1 MNKKK
6 ILFMDDE
13 ISGISFNEAQAIG
26 EDFFTKIRDYEDP
39 LRKFIET
46 IISNQ
51 KLNIEFP
58 EDGEISEKFF
68 QEFILNG
75 PLASCLRGYDDPS
88 LVSIFS
94 KHDLLCKIPNIIKTA
109 FSNPD
114 LYELTCCSNLKEY
127 TGENLVQFDLVI
139 LDWIFNNGN
148 SADNSN
154 EYIRENFSKLENSPA
169 IILLTSHSEILNIE
183 NRITFYSR
191 TKIGAGLLIILTKDQ
206 VQNADFQVH
215 GFRQLSE
222 KAIVQKEFG
231 NKFKQ
236 YIATWENTFKNAAQ
250 KTIKNLWQL
259 DPYIVKNT
267 HKDAILD
274 SQPFDEHFNNFILLS
289 HLFHIESENDL
300 NQKAYELDK
309 IIEKLDFSDL
319 LNFHSSRISIETHR
333 NLLFQYYYKG
343 SNLPEKIFDKND
355 LGDFRKNILKR
366 LPFGSIIGKLNNNI
380 IEEAYVNITQPCNLS
395 DNARKNDSDRSI
407 FLMRLV
413 VLPADVDHV
422 KTHQSDRLTI
432 KSLKFNG
439 KFYDFEPKPFNILCG
454 PVKEIYEF
462 IYNRKYQVI
471 GVLRPEFI
479 LGLQEAAA
487 SNLTKPSQTRIDRP
501 CLCSAKLFYFFRD
514 SKDKKTYETY
524 ERDLSCFL
532 KKEEKGYTISFIGQ
546 DSFSGAHFIAK
557 FFEQDAI
564 KEKIYDFF
572 CTTINLHKPNEL
584 FSENHIRVKFSNN
597 EFKDRDPTDEDYLNK
612 LNKNIHHIVIDYKI
626 SV

>member
-1 MNKKK
+1 MF
-6 ILFMDDE
+6 IDDE
-13 ISGISFNEAQAIG
+13 ISGISFKEAQAIG
-26 EDFFTKIRDYEDP
+26 ENFFTKIRDYEDP

-46 IISNQ
+46 IISEQ

-75 PLASCLRGYDDPS
+75 TLASCLRGYDDSS
-88 LVSIFS
+88 LASIFS
-94 KHDLLCKIPNIIKTA
+94 KHDLLCETPNIIKTA
-109 FSNPD
+109 FSNTD

-206 VQNADFQVH
+206 VQNVDFRVH

-236 YIATWENTFKNAAQ
+236 YIATWENTFENAAQ
-250 KTIKNLWQL
+250 RTVKNLWQL
-259 DPYIVKNT
+259 DPYIVKNI

-289 HLFHIESENDL
+289 HLFHIESEDDL

-319 LNFHSSRISIETHR
+319 LNLHSSKISIETHR

-343 SNLPEKIFDKND
+343 RNLPEKMFNKND
-355 LGDFRKNILKR
+355 LENFRKNILKR
-366 LPFGSIIGKLNNNI
+366 LPFGSIIGKINNNI

-395 DNARKNDSDRSI
+395 DNARKDDSDRSI

-422 KTHQSDRLTI
+422 KTYQSDRLTI

-462 IYNRKYQVI
+462 IYNQKYKVI

-479 LGLQEAAA
+479 LSLQEAAA

-501 CLCSAKLFYFFRD
+501 CFGSAKLSYFFKE
-514 SKDKKTYETY
+514 SNDKKTYETY
-524 ERDLSCFL
+524 EEDLSFFL
-532 KKEEKGYTISFIGQ
+532 KKEGKKHTISFLGQ
-546 DSFSGAHFIAK
+546 GLFSGANFIAK
-557 FFEQDAI
+557 FFKQDTI
-564 KEKIYDFF
+564 KEKIYQFF
-572 CTTINLHKPNEL
+572 FSTIDLQKESEYFSGNKIKIRISAIEL
-584 FSENHIRVKFSNN
+584 NDS
-597 EFKDRDPTDEDYLNK
+597 DPTNIGYSKNLDNLS
-612 LNKNIHHIVIDYKI
+612 KNIHYIVIQYKI
-626 SV
+626 FV